1 MPRQVPQGPEGEAVT
16 RIPPTI
22 EPLLHEAAPRGV
34 DYASHT
40 DPHGV
45 TVAWAGLADREELLS
60 VAQLLHG
67 LGARLSM
74 ISASQP
80 PAPEEPDDDDDDED
94 EAAEGAETKPEEPAA
109 PPETF
114 GGTPLDGTSYELAYH
129 FDLGGDTLTVI
140 AYLPAGGSVASL
152 TPLFRTADWN
162 ERELMECYAVTVRN
176 HPDPRRLFLDS
187 SIDPAVL
194 ERLIPFS
201 TLVNA
206 ASTKGLWEKIM
217 TRNGGA
223 A

>member
-1 MPRQVPQGPEGEAVT
+1 MTDIPQT
-16 RIPPTI
+16 RIPAAI
-22 EPLLHEAAPRGV
+22 ERLLREAAPRGI
-34 DYASHT
+34 DYSAST
-40 DPHGV
+40 DAHGV
-45 TVAWAGLADREELLS
+45 TVAWAKLADREELLS

-80 PAPEEPDDDDDDED
+80 PAPEDEEEDDDEE
-94 EAAEGAETKPEEPAA
+94 EAEEGAETAAEKEPA
-109 PPETF
+109 PVPESF

-140 AYLPAGGSVASL
+140 AFLPAGGSVASL

-162 ERELMECYAVTVRN
+162 ERELMECYAITVRN
-176 HPDPRRLFLDS
+176 HPDPRRLFLDPAT
-187 SIDPAVL
+187 DPAVL

-217 TRNGGA
+217 SANTGA